1 MEFRF
6 EAGSP
11 VSAAFSVKGTITATF
26 EIGGGGSPEPPVPPV
41 IVNAEDIRGA
51 VSVVLTGSVC
61 TVQAK
66 TVGGY
71 AATTPAVEG
80 A

>member
-26 EIGGGGSPEPPVPPV
+26 EIGGGGSPEPPEPPV
-41 IVNAEDIRGA
+41 GGGCVITGTPVAIARGA
-51 VSVVLTGSVC
+51 MAPVALV
-61 TVQAK
+61 
-66 TVGGY
+66 GY
-71 AATTPAVEG
+71 ATAAPVDVVEG
-80 A
+80 V